1 MAVTREKENSSRK
14 FNGNIPA
21 LSLNSDNMSTSTDS
35 DDLADPTYE
44 IRNIRSIIN
53 VTRENI
59 DALNAK
65 FAGFQHPPPLYLSE
79 YQELT
84 SKLHNLEGT
93 LRELLQSESP
103 DRSEECSLQDDSK
116 KYDTLT
122 RQPKVF
128 LRAHLPNQQRTSV
141 QVKEGVT
148 LRDALSKALKLRNLT
163 CEMCEVVRTGN
174 NQVIPW
180 DVDITMIDAEEVTV
194 RTLDKLPI
202 MSHISHQFTR
212 KTFFTLAFCEC
223 CRRLLFNGFYCSQC
237 NFKFHQRCAD
247 KVPSICHQMRV
258 SDTYYAALLAQN
270 PETQA
275 GILHY
280 PSHFGYHHM
289 INRGDQS
296 KTQHPRS
303 LNQQDRSNSA
313 PNVCI
318 NMVQRPMT
326 LAEHQRKNN
335 QCNNSPQS
343 TKYLTSGKH
352 NKEDKDKGGDQQH
365 SQSTQASPTGTLR
378 PRRARARS
386 ADESWKH
393 ALSPR
398 ESYDDW
404 VIHADEILIGPR
416 IGSGSFGT
424 VYKAH
429 WHGPVAV
436 KTLNVKTPTPAQ
448 LQAFKNEVAVL
459 RKTRHCNIL
468 LFMGCVSKPSLAI
481 VTQWCEGSSLY
492 QHLHV
497 LETPLPMLYLIDV
510 ARQTAQGMDYLHAKN
525 IIHSASDRAGHGLP
539 ALQEHLS
546 QVCVSEHC
554 LPRNLLEGSSL
565 YQHLHVL
572 ETPLPMLLPHRRSA
586 SDRAGHGL
594 PARQEHHSQVC
605 VSEHCSPRNLLEGS
619 SLYQHLHVLET
630 PLPML
635 YLIDVARQT
644 AQGMDYLHAKNIIH
658 RGLVAVPAPARA
670 GDAAAHALPH
680 RRSASD
686 RAGHGLPARQEHHT
700 QVCVS
705 EHCSPRNLLEGSS
718 LYQHLHVLETPLPM
732 LYLID
737 VARQTAQG
745 MDYLHAKNIIHR
757 GLVAVPAPARAGD
770 AAAHAL
776 PHRRSAS
783 DRAGHGLPARQEHHS
798 QVCVSE
804 HCSPRNLLEGSSLYQ
819 HLHVLETP
827 LPMLYLI
834 DVARQTAQG
843 MDYLHAKNIIHRGL
857 VAVPAPACAGDAA
870 AHALPHRRSA
880 SDRAGHGLPARQE
893 HHSQVCVSEH
903 CSPRNLLEGSSLYQH
918 LHVLETPL
926 PMLYLI
932 DVARQTAQGIWTTCT
947 PRTSYTGVCLRALL
961 TTQLTRGLVAVPA
974 PARAGDAA
982 AHALPHRRSASDRAG
997 HGLPARQE
1005 HHTQVCVSEHCSP
1018 RNLLEGSSLYQHLHV
1033 LETPLPMLYLIDVA
1047 RRTAQGMD
1055 YLHAKNI
1062 IHRDLKSNNI
1072 FLRDDWSVKIGDFG
1086 LATAKVRWSESPLAG
1101 GVQWQQPTGSILWMA
1116 PEVIRMD
1123 EPAPYTFRSDV
1134 YAYGVVLY
1142 ELMAG
1147 ELPYAH
1153 LNNKDQILWMVG
1165 RGLLRPDARRL
1176 RQDAPQA
1183 LKRLFED
1190 CIKFDREQR
1199 PLFRQILASLESML
1213 RAMPKITR
1221 SASEPSVNRQLH
1233 ASDDY
1238 LSYSCAS
1245 PKTPVNFQFNAD
1257 TSFPAFYGIPV
1268 PNQRHP

>member
-1 MAVTREKENSSRK
+1 MAVTREKENCTRK
-14 FNGNIPA
+14 INGNIPA
-21 LSLNSDNMSTSTDS
+21 LSLTSDNMSTSTDS
-35 DDLADPTYE
+35 DDVADPTYE
-44 IRNIRSIIN
+44 IRNIQSIIN

-65 FAGFQHPPPLYLSE
+65 FAGLQHPPSLYLSE

-84 SKLHNLEGT
+84 SKLHNLELRERT

-103 DRSEECSLQDDSK
+103 DRSEEHSLQDDSK

-180 DVDITMIDAEEVTV
+180 DIDITDIDAEEVTV

-247 KVPSICHQMRV
+247 KVPPICHQVRMT
-258 SDTYYAALLAQN
+258 DTYYAALLAQN

-275 GILHY
+275 ILHY
-280 PSHFGYHHM
+280 PHFGFHHL
-289 INRGDQS
+289 ISTDHS
-296 KTQHPRS
+296 KQQHPRS

-326 LAEHQRKNN
+326 LAEHQRKYNN
-335 QCNNSPQS
+335 QCTNSPQS
-343 TKYLTSGKH
+343 TNYLTSGRQ
-352 NKEDKDKGGDQQH
+352 NKDDKSSKDNSDQQH
-365 SQSTQASPTGTLR
+365 SQSTQVGLASPTGTLR

-386 ADESWKH
+386 ADESWKN

-404 VIHADEILIGPR
+404 VIHADEILIGAR

-497 LETPLPMLYLIDV
+497 LETPFPMLYLIDV
-510 ARQTAQGMDYLHAKN
+510 ARQ
-525 IIHSASDRAGHGLP
+525 
-539 ALQEHLS
+539 
-546 QVCVSEHC
+546 
-554 LPRNLLEGSSL
+554 
-565 YQHLHVL
+565 
-572 ETPLPMLLPHRRSA
+572 
-586 SDRAGHGL
+586 
-594 PARQEHHSQVC
+594 
-605 VSEHCSPRNLLEGS
+605 
-619 SLYQHLHVLET
+619 
-630 PLPML
+630 
-635 YLIDVARQT
+635 
-644 AQGMDYLHAKNIIH
+644 
-658 RGLVAVPAPARA
+658 
-670 GDAAAHALPH
+670 
-680 RRSASD
+680 
-686 RAGHGLPARQEHHT
+686 
-700 QVCVS
+700 
-705 EHCSPRNLLEGSS
+705 
-718 LYQHLHVLETPLPM
+718 
-732 LYLID
+732 
-737 VARQTAQG
+737 
-745 MDYLHAKNIIHR
+745 
-757 GLVAVPAPARAGD
+757 
-770 AAAHAL
+770 
-776 PHRRSAS
+776 
-783 DRAGHGLPARQEHHS
+783 
-798 QVCVSE
+798 
-804 HCSPRNLLEGSSLYQ
+804 
-819 HLHVLETP
+819 
-827 LPMLYLI
+827 
-834 DVARQTAQG
+834 
-843 MDYLHAKNIIHRGL
+843 
-857 VAVPAPACAGDAA
+857 
-870 AHALPHRRSA
+870 
-880 SDRAGHGLPARQE
+880 
-893 HHSQVCVSEH
+893 
-903 CSPRNLLEGSSLYQH
+903 
-918 LHVLETPL
+918 
-926 PMLYLI
+926 
-932 DVARQTAQGIWTTCT
+932 
-947 PRTSYTGVCLRALL
+947 
-961 TTQLTRGLVAVPA
+961 
-974 PARAGDAA
+974 
-982 AHALPHRRSASDRAG
+982 
-997 HGLPARQE
+997 
-1005 HHTQVCVSEHCSP
+1005 
-1018 RNLLEGSSLYQHLHV
+1018 
-1033 LETPLPMLYLIDVA
+1033 
-1047 RRTAQGMD
+1047 TAQGMD

-1086 LATAKVRWSESPLAG
+1086 LATAKVRWSAG

-1116 PEVIRMD
+1116 PEVVRME
-1123 EPAPYTFRSDV
+1123 EPVPYTFRSDV

-1142 ELMAG
+1142 ELMAA

-1165 RGLLRPDARRL
+1165 RGLLKPDVRRL

-1199 PLFRQILASLESML
+1199 PLFRQILASLEGML

-1221 SASEPSVNRQLH
+1221 SASEPTLSRQLH
-1233 ASDDY
+1233 GSDDY
-1238 LSYSCAS
+1238 LAYSCAS
-1245 PKTPVNFQFNAD
+1245 PKTPVNFQFNTD

>member
-1 MAVTREKENSSRK
+1 MAVTREKENCSRK
-14 FNGNIPA
+14 INGNIPA

-35 DDLADPTYE
+35 DDVADPTYE

-84 SKLHNLEGT
+84 LKLHNLEGT

-148 LRDALSKALKLRNLT
+148 LREALSKALKLRNLT

-174 NQVIPW
+174 SQVIPW

-258 SDTYYAALLAQN
+258 TDTYYAALLAQN

-289 INRGDQS
+289 INRPDQS
-296 KTQHPRS
+296 KSQHPRS

-318 NMVQRPMT
+318 NMVQRPIT

-335 QCNNSPQS
+335 QSNNSPQS
-343 TKYLTSGKH
+343 NKYLTSGRH
-352 NKEDKDKGGDQQH
+352 NKEDKDKNADQH
-365 SQSTQASPTGTLR
+365 SHSTQASPTGTLR

-448 LQAFKNEVAVL
+448 MSLYDVCGVFGVQVAVL

-497 LETPLPMLYLIDV
+497 LETPLPVLYLIDV
-510 ARQTAQGMDYLHAKN
+510 ARQ
-525 IIHSASDRAGHGLP
+525 
-539 ALQEHLS
+539 
-546 QVCVSEHC
+546 
-554 LPRNLLEGSSL
+554 
-565 YQHLHVL
+565 
-572 ETPLPMLLPHRRSA
+572 
-586 SDRAGHGL
+586 
-594 PARQEHHSQVC
+594 
-605 VSEHCSPRNLLEGS
+605 
-619 SLYQHLHVLET
+619 
-630 PLPML
+630 
-635 YLIDVARQT
+635 
-644 AQGMDYLHAKNIIH
+644 
-658 RGLVAVPAPARA
+658 
-670 GDAAAHALPH
+670 
-680 RRSASD
+680 
-686 RAGHGLPARQEHHT
+686 
-700 QVCVS
+700 
-705 EHCSPRNLLEGSS
+705 
-718 LYQHLHVLETPLPM
+718 
-732 LYLID
+732 
-737 VARQTAQG
+737 
-745 MDYLHAKNIIHR
+745 
-757 GLVAVPAPARAGD
+757 
-770 AAAHAL
+770 
-776 PHRRSAS
+776 
-783 DRAGHGLPARQEHHS
+783 
-798 QVCVSE
+798 
-804 HCSPRNLLEGSSLYQ
+804 
-819 HLHVLETP
+819 
-827 LPMLYLI
+827 
-834 DVARQTAQG
+834 
-843 MDYLHAKNIIHRGL
+843 
-857 VAVPAPACAGDAA
+857 
-870 AHALPHRRSA
+870 
-880 SDRAGHGLPARQE
+880 
-893 HHSQVCVSEH
+893 
-903 CSPRNLLEGSSLYQH
+903 
-918 LHVLETPL
+918 
-926 PMLYLI
+926 
-932 DVARQTAQGIWTTCT
+932 
-947 PRTSYTGVCLRALL
+947 
-961 TTQLTRGLVAVPA
+961 
-974 PARAGDAA
+974 
-982 AHALPHRRSASDRAG
+982 
-997 HGLPARQE
+997 
-1005 HHTQVCVSEHCSP
+1005 
-1018 RNLLEGSSLYQHLHV
+1018 
-1033 LETPLPMLYLIDVA
+1033 
-1047 RRTAQGMD
+1047 TAQGMD

-1086 LATAKVRWSESPLAG
+1086 LATAKVRWSESSLAG

-1116 PEVIRMD
+1116 PEVIRME

-1165 RGLLRPDARRL
+1165 RGLLRPDLRRL
-1176 RQDAPQA
+1176 RQDSPQA
-1183 LKRLFED
+1183 LKRLLED

-1199 PLFRQILASLESML
+1199 PQFRQILAALEAML

-1221 SASEPSVNRQLH
+1221 SASEPSVSRHLH
-1233 ASDDY
+1233 AADGADDY
-1238 LSYSCAS
+1238 LAYSCAS
-1245 PKTPVNFQFNAD
+1245 PKTPVNFQFNND